1 MKQKFKKSYS
11 CLLCDSEF
19 IKKASWRIHKIRHNG
34 KGWKC
39 RFCSELH
46 ETSDVLREHL
56 TTIHNTSS
64 EDIEMLGILKNANM
78 FVVTKKLKTKR
89 SADSD
94 SEESD
99 SDSDDGDDDGDDEE
113 VDFDDDEEDE
123 LDEATSTPTSAST
136 PTPSISISAATTIS
150 HPVLTSEVL
159 TPVNHLQASSP
170 TPSTS
175 SGSGLPSLKFIEDES
190 LFDLDA
196 LTCHACNKSFKNTR
210 AFKLHRD
217 RHQGAL
223 KHKCPECIKTFN
235 GRSEVNRHMVAI
247 HGRPLRTDEDT
258 LHKKAET
265 MQAQL
270 KATKGTTSPMP
281 GAVMTQGMSKPIV
294 AHTSTIELP
303 LVTTQSTIFAS
314 PLETITPTPT
324 TSTIPVTALPMT
336 PLPVSALPVS
346 DASSSDFDALA
357 STINMTSAGLIL
369 TSTPSVSLVD
379 DKPIPVSMPS
389 ITTSLPVAPIP
400 MEQLPIEPIP
410 MQQQLPVEP
419 LPVVEQPPIEQP
431 PVEQIIPVEV
441 PVPVESKPIEQQAI
455 DNPVPE
461 GMILD
466 MPSLMDPEPTPPPPK
481 APIVESISATPV
493 IPEPQALVN
502 SPKPQTEEIS
512 EEDKLF
518 DALRSSI
525 ISDVKSKEPKDE
537 AIKEVKN
544 VDIDEEEDNTTRES
558 IVYSPVPPE
567 SPLSPAQASSSET
580 EKEPSKKSDTTSM
593 PEVEPE
599 PHQPEPKP
607 ESPVPEERKSRRT
620 RDLPSPTITEPE
632 KTESDNKH
640 KDAKVLEEIHE
651 DQKKEPESA
660 ENVEDLDTSV
670 DEQLPTRRRGRSSNM
685 GNSPSANLVKPR
697 KTRGTSG
704 GGSNERSP
712 VKSPS
717 DDSPKK
723 KRGRP
728 KRSAVPEASTSE
740 DSSQEKEKENSA
752 NSKESV
758 SQEKV

>member
-1 MKQKFKKSYS
+1 
-11 CLLCDSEF
+11 
-19 IKKASWRIHKIRHNG
+19 
-34 KGWKC
+34 
-39 RFCSELH
+39 
-46 ETSDVLREHL
+46 
-56 TTIHNTSS
+56 
-64 EDIEMLGILKNANM
+64 MLGILKNANM

-89 SADSD
+89 SSADSD

-99 SDSDDGDDDGDDEE
+99 SDTDDGDDDGDDEE

-136 PTPSISISAATTIS
+136 PTPSTISTSAATAMS
-150 HPVLTSEVL
+150 HPLLTSEVL

-281 GAVMTQGMSKPIV
+281 NPGLPKPIV

-314 PLETITPTPT
+314 PLETITPTSTT
-324 TSTIPVTALPMT
+324 TSTIPMTALPMT
-336 PLPVSALPVS
+336 PLPVSALPVVS

-357 STINMTSAGLIL
+357 STINMTSAGIIL
-369 TSTPSVSLVD
+369 TSTPSVSLVE
-379 DKPIPVSMPS
+379 DKPIHVSMPS

-410 MQQQLPVEP
+410 IQQQLPDEP
-419 LPVVEQPPIEQP
+419 LPVVEQLPTEQP
-431 PVEQIIPVEV
+431 PMEQPVPGDSKPVVEQDQPH
-441 PVPVESKPIEQQAI
+441 IE
-455 DNPVPE
+455 NPVSE

-466 MPSLMDPEPTPPPPK
+466 MPSLMDPEPNPPPPPK
-481 APIVESISATPV
+481 VPIVESISAPTPV
-493 IPEPQALVN
+493 IPEPQPIV
-502 SPKPQTEEIS
+502 KPRSEEIS

-525 ISDVKSKEPKDE
+525 ISDVKSNETKEE
-537 AIKEVKN
+537 AVKEVN
-544 VDIDEEEDNTTRES
+544 NIDEEEDNTTRES

-567 SPLSPAQASSSET
+567 SPLSPAEASPSET
-580 EKEPSKKSDTTSM
+580 EKEPSKKSDTISM
-593 PEVEPE
+593 PEVEPAL
-599 PHQPEPKP
+599 HQPEPKLEP
-607 ESPVPEERKSRRT
+607 PLPGEGENRRT
-620 RDLPSPTITEPE
+620 RDLHSPKVKEPE
-632 KTESDNKH
+632 KTELADNKH

-651 DQKKEPESA
+651 DQKKEPEFA
-660 ENVEDLDTSV
+660 EIVEDLETSV
-670 DEQLPTRRRGRSSNM
+670 EEQPPTRRRGRSSNM
-685 GNSPSANLVKPR
+685 ATSPSANLVKPR
-697 KTRGTSG
+697 KTRGTTGG

-758 SQEKV
+758 SQENKVRWFTYVCTNIHTS